1 MRARFRAAA
10 HSSSV
15 HLSLAA
21 GFSGIGTY
29 LFLAIVARSL
39 DEAGYSDF
47 AVFWSLTVIA
57 GLGLFLPIE
66 QETSRLIVGRTS
78 VSRGTPI
85 LRVAV
90 VSGLAITGIG
100 AVALILFTPVVSEFT
115 RDTTSVSLALL
126 LSLVGYAV
134 QFPVR
139 AILGATGRLSR
150 YAVLVAT
157 EGAARLALA
166 CVVFV
171 AALNNVL
178 IACLVVAGA
187 SLVSL
192 VLVKRRTLV
201 DGFAFRVEPTRFL
214 SGTGRLIA
222 GGIVFQVLLNL
233 PPVLAAGAGGDNEP
247 NAGQVLVALTLA
259 RIPIFVY
266 QSVQAAVLPRLAR
279 LWSRAESEFAR
290 AAALFLSAV
299 AIVVGAWAIV
309 MMTLGRTL
317 TRWGF
322 GVEYLVSWE
331 VMGFV
336 VFGVSLLT
344 LALVISDTLLVTG
357 AHASVVATWGIAAV
371 VTAATALFDVLA
383 PGQAT
388 LLPVIAGAGAGLLSG
403 TALLVVRIR
412 RQPARP

>member
-15 HLSLAA
+15 HLALAA

-29 LFLAIVARSL
+29 LFLAFVARSL

-126 LSLVGYAV
+126 LSFVGYSV

-139 AILGATGRLSR
+139 AVLGATSRLSR
-150 YAVLVAT
+150 YALLVAT

-178 IACLVVAGA
+178 IACLTVAGA

-192 VLVKRRTLV
+192 MLVERRTLV
-201 DGFAFRVEPTRFL
+201 DGFAFRVEPVRFL
-214 SGTGRLIA
+214 AGAGRLIA

-279 LWSRAESEFAR
+279 LWSRAEPGFAR

-331 VMGFV
+331 VLGFV

-371 VTAATALFDVLA
+371 VTTVTVLFDVLA
-383 PGQAT
+383 PGQST
-388 LLPVIAGAGAGLLSG
+388 QLPVISGAGAGLLSG
-403 TALLVVRIR
+403 TALLVVRIGR
-412 RQPARP
+412 HRARP